1 MPERNIDF
9 GKYGARGIKGHEAVA
24 RQLDALANFIATPI
38 TQRRGLLARL
48 HYLTRTDH
56 ARQAARDAGLTVT
69 DRTLKAWLDGRRN
82 PSKKNLQNIET
93 AYRTVRRHNVARY
106 LLARLN
112 RDGRGTRVEFHPL
125 NQSQVPRPRQRA
137 IQYRT
142 LNVRQWNRIIEA
154 WAANNDA
161 ALDDA
166 WINDAT
172 VDLGSEWGEY
182 EYVTNIGFAA

>member
-9 GKYGARGIKGHEAVA
+9 GKFGARGIKGHQAVA
-24 RQLDALANFIATPI
+24 RQLDTLANFISTPI

-56 ARQAARDAGLTVT
+56 SRSAAREAGLNVT
-69 DRTLKAWLDGRRN
+69 DRTLRAWLEGKRN
-82 PSKKNLQNIET
+82 PSRKNLQAIET
-93 AYRTVRRHNVARY
+93 AYYTVRRHNVVRY

-112 RDGRGTRVEFHPL
+112 RQGRGTRVEFHPL
-125 NQSQVPRPRQRA
+125 NQSQVDRPHQRA
-137 IQYRT
+137 LSFRT
-142 LNVRQWNRIIEA
+142 LNVRHWDRIVEA
-154 WAANNDA
+154 WAKDDDE

-166 WINDAT
+166 WVSDAT
-172 VDLGSEWGEY
+172 VDLGSEWGQY

>member
-69 DRTLKAWLDGRRN
+69 DRTLKAWLDGKRN